1 MWTTERQ
8 PDFRFCEHAA
18 EIQEFMDV
26 DLLVLSG
33 LTTQLPP
40 LMGARVITEK
50 GYAIDA
56 LSNQRITRL
65 HYDVDILLATPH
77 PDHVAETSQLVREV
91 VERTT
96 NLEWT
101 ITPQKRSSHVAETSQ
116 LVREVVERTTN
127 LEWTITPQKRSSWVK
142 LHEASKRQWDDGIT
156 GTKADLE
163 LAHQLDLHFVHSPQ
177 PFAETGR
184 VEFWPK
190 PGVTYSKPVTTARMF
205 DTKGRNFNLLVPT
218 REDILATKLRLLKP
232 FESFYGHTPRQS
244 DIYDF
249 KLLFDDPHFRPD
261 HFVELLQ
268 DYYSKHEIPASDA
281 SVIIQQELMRIK
293 DLVPDR
299 LWQYLDAQ
307 PDLQA

>member
-101 ITPQKRSSHVAETSQ
+101 ITPQKRSS
-116 LVREVVERTTN
+116 
-127 LEWTITPQKRSSWVK
+127 WVK

-163 LAHQLDLHFVHSPQ
+163 LAHQLGLHFVHSPQ

>member
-40 LMGARVITEK
+40 LTGARVITEK

-77 PDHVAETSQLVREV
+77 PDHM
-91 VERTT
+91 
-96 NLEWT
+96 
-101 ITPQKRSSHVAETSQ
+101 AETSQ

-142 LHEASKRQWDDGIT
+142 LHEAGKRQWDDGIT
-156 GTKADLE
+156 GTKADLR

-177 PFAETGR
+177 PFAEAER

-190 PGVTYSKPVTTARMF
+190 PGVTYSKPVTTVRMF
-205 DTKGRNFNLLVPT
+205 DTKGRNSNLLVPT

-268 DYYSKHEIPASDA
+268 DYYSKHEIPAGDV